1 MTTFEYLIKTRKE
14 ESSKHQVARKDPC
27 AQIEDGFLQVLL
39 VSLFHV
45 SGLGQ
50 CLRSLCG
57 WHTPLLQGS
66 AACELC
72 CECV

>member
-14 ESSKHQVARKDPC
+14 ESSEHQAARKDPHV
-27 AQIEDGFLQVLL
+27 QMEEGFLQVLL
-39 VSLFHV
+39 MSLFHV

-50 CLRSLCG
+50 CLRSVCG
-57 WHTPLLQGS
+57 WHAPLLHGG

-72 CECV
+72 YECV